1 MVRPRRQH
9 TPRERLIAS
18 SHRGGVTLVIGAG
31 VSLSRG
37 LPNWEELAEKLWR
50 AAFGRRRSPW
60 QTADESH
67 SPRHVP
73 QFLPIIFELAY
84 RQLGER
90 KFIEALQK
98 HLYAGARYP
107 SKDRKFKQSDETLA
121 VLGRLLVQEYRRAGR
136 RRIDAVIT
144 FNVDDLIE
152 QAVAVMSGVENPSF
166 DKELVRVVA
175 RPTHSFLGGPA
186 RRPIPL
192 YHVHGFVP
200 SNHMVRHGL
209 HFDHMLV
216 FTDTQY
222 WATSGA
228 TATFANRILSSAL
241 GEGRCVF
248 IGLSM
253 TDINILRWLALR
265 AIERDR
271 DGQQA
276 GEGKEAERQARF
288 LDLGFRRHF
297 WVRPASNDPTGFVT
311 EFLGLRGVM
320 GVDIE
325 SWAGGDFRALMEACF
340 PPDKENPE
348 PGVLPSV
355 GRGR

>member
-1 MVRPRRQH
+1 MAKARSRTRPQPS
-9 TPRERLIAS
+9 PRDRLIAS
-18 SHRGGVTLVIGAG
+18 SKRGGVTLVLGAG
-31 VSLSRG
+31 VSMARG
-37 LPNWEELAEKLWR
+37 VPNWEDLAKKMWT

-60 QTADESH
+60 QTADEAH
-67 SPRHVP
+67 SPRNVP

-84 RQLGER
+84 RALGER
-90 KFIEALQK
+90 KFIEALQR
-98 HLYAGARYP
+98 HLYAGVRYP
-107 SKDRKFKQSDETLA
+107 SDDKKFTQSDETLA
-121 VLGRLLVQEYRRAGR
+121 VLARALVQEYQREGR

-144 FNVDDLIE
+144 FNVDDLVE
-152 QAVAVMSGVENPSF
+152 QAVAVMSGIVDPRF
-166 DKELVRVVA
+166 DKEMVRVVA
-175 RPTHSFLGGPA
+175 RPTHSFLGGPQ
-186 RRPIPL
+186 RRPIPI

-200 SNHMVRHGL
+200 SNHMARHGQY
-209 HFDHMLV
+209 FDHMLV

-228 TATFANRILSSAL
+228 TASFANRILSTAL

-271 DGQQA
+271 DGQQTGA
-276 GEGKEAERQARF
+276 GEKAERQARF

-297 WVRPASNDPTGFVT
+297 WVRPASNDPTGFVS
-311 EFLGLRGVM
+311 EFLGLRGVT

-325 SWAGGDFRALMEACF
+325 SWAGGDFRALIEACF
-340 PPDKENPE
+340 PP
-348 PGVLPSV
+348 G
-355 GRGR
+355 

>member
-1 MVRPRRQH
+1 V
-9 TPRERLIAS
+9 TPRTRLIGSAQ
-18 SHRGGVTLVIGAG
+18 RGGVTLVLGAG
-31 VSLSRG
+31 VSLARG
-37 LPNWEELAEKLWR
+37 VPNWEELAKKLWT

-60 QTADESH
+60 QTEDEAR

-84 RQLGER
+84 RKLGER
-90 KFIEALQK
+90 AFIEALQR
-98 HLYAGARYP
+98 HLYADVDYP
-107 SKDRKFKQSDETLA
+107 SRSRKFMQSDETLA
-121 VLGRLLVQEYRRAGR
+121 VLGRLLVQEYRREGR

-144 FNVDDLIE
+144 FNVDDLVE
-152 QAVAVMSGVENPSF
+152 QAVAVMSGDANPRF
-166 DKELVRVVA
+166 DKEMVRVVA
-175 RPTHSFLGGPA
+175 RSTHSFLGGPR
-186 RRPIPL
+186 RRPIPV

-200 SNHMVRHGL
+200 SDHRAKHGRY
-209 HFDHMLV
+209 FDHMLV

-228 TATFANRILSSAL
+228 AATFANRILSTAL

-253 TDINILRWLALR
+253 TDISILRWLALR

-271 DGQQA
+271 DGQQT
-276 GEGKEAERQARF
+276 GEGREAERQAMF
-288 LDLGFRRHF
+288 LDLGFQRHF

-311 EFLGLRGVM
+311 EFLGLRGVT
-320 GVDIE
+320 GVEIE

-340 PPDKENPE
+340 PP
-348 PGVLPSV
+348 G
-355 GRGR
+355 

>member
-1 MVRPRRQH
+1 MAKVRTGKKKRSV
-9 TPRERLIAS
+9 TPRTRLVAS
-18 SHRGGVTLVIGAG
+18 AQRGGVTLVLGAG
-31 VSLSRG
+31 VSLARG
-37 LPNWEELAEKLWR
+37 VPNWEDLAKKLWK

-60 QTADESH
+60 QTDDDAP
-67 SPRHVP
+67 SPRNVP

-84 RQLGER
+84 RELGER
-90 KFIEALQK
+90 AFIDALQR
-98 HLYAGARYP
+98 HLYAGVRYP
-107 SKDRKFKQSDETLA
+107 SADRKFTRSNETLA
-121 VLGRLLVQEYRRAGR
+121 VLGRLLAQEYRREGR

-144 FNVDDLIE
+144 FNVDDLVE
-152 QAVAVMSGVENPSF
+152 QAVAVVSGEDNPTF
-166 DKELVRVVA
+166 DKEMVRVVA
-175 RPTHSFLGGPA
+175 RSTHSFLGGPL
-186 RRPIPL
+186 RRPIPV

-200 SNHMVRHGL
+200 SNHMTKHGRY
-209 HFDHMLV
+209 FDHMLV

-228 TATFANRILSSAL
+228 AATFANRILSTAL

-271 DGQQA
+271 DGQQTVESKGA
-276 GEGKEAERQARF
+276 VHQARF

-311 EFLGLRGVM
+311 AFLGLRGVT
-320 GVDIE
+320 GVEIE
-325 SWAGGDFRALMEACF
+325 NWAGGDFRALMEACF
-340 PPDKENPE
+340 PP
-348 PGVLPSV
+348 G
-355 GRGR
+355 